1 MTRRDW
7 SSPAAFAAYT
17 ALSLL
22 YFGLRL
28 LIEPGH
34 QYIGPLDDPQIVIW
48 AFAWLPHAILHGAEP
63 AGHARDLVA
72 GGRQPHVVDDRSG
85 RSRCS
90 WRR

>member
-48 AFAWLPHAILHGAEP
+48 AFGWFPHAILHGHNP
-63 AGHARDLVA
+63 LVTPRPLVA
-72 GGRQPHVVDDRSG
+72 GRRQPDVVDDR
-85 RSRCS
+85 
-90 WRR
+90 RRPLGARARR